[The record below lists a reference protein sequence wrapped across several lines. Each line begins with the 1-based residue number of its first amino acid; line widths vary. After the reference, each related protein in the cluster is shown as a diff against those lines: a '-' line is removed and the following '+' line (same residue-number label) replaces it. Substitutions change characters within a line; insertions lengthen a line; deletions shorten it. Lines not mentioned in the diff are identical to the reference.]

1 MGDIFSL
8 MNEEVDAG
16 KFDGVRRA
24 VRCLLIRQ
32 SMKIDE
38 EIASEQYLKD
48 LKFKKKSK
56 RRHSRSYA
64 RDGWTVLPWTVIRL
78 PYVSLFTLE

>member
-16 KFDGVRRA
+16 KFDGVSGEKGSA
-24 VRCLLIRQ
+24 LSTLIRQ

-38 EIASEQYLKD
+38 DIATTEQHLKD
-48 LKFKKKSK
+48 LKFRKKKVNEETTK
-56 RRHSRSYA
+56 ITKSYHQQTNWDSTEDQA
-64 RDGWTVLPWTVIRL
+64 V
-78 PYVSLFTLE
+78 

>member
-16 KFDGVRRA
+16 KFDGVSGEKGSA
-24 VRCLLIRQ
+24 LSTLIRQ

-38 EIASEQYLKD
+38 EIATKEQ
-48 LKFKKKSK
+48 
-56 RRHSRSYA
+56 
-64 RDGWTVLPWTVIRL
+64 
-78 PYVSLFTLE
+78 

>member
-16 KFDGVRRA
+16 KFDGVSGEKGSA
-24 VRCLLIRQ
+24 LSTLIRQ

-38 EIASEQYLKD
+38 EIASTEQYLKD
-48 LKFKKKSK
+48 LKFKKKKSK
-56 RRHSRSYA
+56 RRRHSRSYA
-64 RDGWTVLPWTVIRL
+64 RDGHGQYYRGR
-78 PYVSLFTLE
+78 